1 MAERLPF
8 DPTRLPRQVTPP
20 EPSRAGPTTLSVRQ
34 VNELVRGALV
44 RYLPP
49 TLHVLGEISNLSR
62 PASGHVYFTLKDDY
76 SELRCVMW
84 RSTALHL
91 KFAPEDGLAVIA
103 TGGVEVYAQRGFYQ
117 LVVRRLEP
125 RGVGALEVAFRQLKE
140 RLAREGLFDPRRKRP
155 LPRIPERIAVVT
167 SPTGA
172 AIRDILQTLARR
184 YPPVEVLVF
193 PVRVQG
199 EGAAQEI
206 AAAIGALNEHA
217 AELGG
222 IDVLIAGRGGGSLE
236 DLWAFN
242 EEIVARAIAAS
253 RIPVVSAVGHEV
265 DVTISDLVADVRA
278 PTPTAAAELT
288 TPVLSELTEAL
299 GQDASRAARAARQQ
313 LELAVVRLNGL
324 LAYDGLA
331 RPLARLR
338 SRAQTLDELQHRLRL
353 GLSERIRRT
362 REEFHGLGLRLLR
375 LGTGAYFT
383 QAGRAL
389 EQRLHRFWQAVNSQ
403 ARVRERR
410 WTLALSRM
418 EKASPMPRL
427 AHWAEHLWQADTRVR
442 TAARGTLAHRRSL
455 LVLRMEAIAACD
467 PQHVLRRGYSLTR
480 DARTRE
486 LIRSIRQVRGRL
498 RIITQVV
505 DGQFRATTDDP
516 RQPELFE

>member
-1 MAERLPF
+1 MSERLPF
-8 DPTRLPRQVTPP
+8 DPARIPRPATPP
-20 EPSRAGPTTLSVRQ
+20 ETAFAGVTTLSVRQ
-34 VNELVRGALV
+34 VNELVRGALT

-62 PASGHVYFTLKDDY
+62 PTSGHVYFTLKDDY

-84 RSTALHL
+84 RGTAVRL
-91 KFAPEDGLAVIA
+91 KFRPEDGMAVIA
-103 TGGVEVYAQRGFYQ
+103 TGGIEVYAQRGAYQ

-125 RGVGALEVAFRQLKE
+125 RGVGALEIAFRQLKE
-140 RLAREGLFDPRRKRP
+140 RLAREGLFDPRRKKP

-184 YPPVEVLVF
+184 YPPAEVLVF

-206 AAAIGALNEHA
+206 AAAIRALNEHA
-217 AELGG
+217 AKLGG

-242 EEIVARAIAAS
+242 EEVVARAIAAS

-278 PTPTAAAELT
+278 PTPTAAAELVAPT
-288 TPVLSELTEAL
+288 VGELAETLAR
-299 GQDASRAARAARQQ
+299 DASRAIRAARQG
-313 LELAVVRLNGL
+313 LELAAARLHGT

-338 SRAQTLDELQHRLRL
+338 AHSQVIDELQHRLRL
-353 GLSERIRRT
+353 ALSELVRRT
-362 REEFHGLGLRLLR
+362 RAAVNALALRLLR
-375 LGTGAYFT
+375 FGTGVYFA
-383 QAGRAL
+383 QAGRTL
-389 EQRLHRFWQAVNSQ
+389 EQRSHRLWRAWN
-403 ARVRERR
+403 ARLLANERGL
-410 WTLALSRM
+410 TLVLRRV
-418 EKASPMPRL
+418 EKASPMLRL
-427 AHWAEHLWQADTRVR
+427 AFGDEHVR
-442 TAARGTLAHRRSL
+442 QSDARIHAALRSRLAQRRGWLA
-455 LVLRMEAIAACD
+455 LRMEAISACN
-467 PQHVLRRGYSLTR
+467 PAQVLRRGYSITR
-480 DARTRE
+480 DSRTRE

-498 RIITQVV
+498 RIITQVA

-516 RQPELFE
+516 KQPELFE